1 MFAIPNIEKIKIQL
15 IIGAIVLTII
25 GLLCWA
31 TKHYY
36 DLNIVNEG
44 KINDLVRTNKDLKKD
59 ITNLQELKKAADDTI
74 LAQRKVFE
82 NIDIVNRQHQA
93 QTTATVKKIIDKYAL
108 TPQTPENLEA
118 RNKEISAARLV
129 GLWATYCTLHKEE
142 SSKYDICKSFLK
154 EDKK

>member
-44 KINDLVRTNKDLKKD
+44 KISDLVRTNKDLNKD

-82 NIDIVNRQHQA
+82 NIDVVNKQHQA
-93 QTTATVKKIIDKYAL
+93 QTTATVKRIMDKYAL
-108 TPQTPENLEA
+108 SPQTPENLEA

-129 GLWATYCTLHKEE
+129 GLWATYCTLHTQE
-142 SSKYDICKSFLK
+142 SSKYEICKSFPK